1 MGCFRTIVCLGVISL
16 LVSCKKEEQ
25 PKVIYEQEKVVV
37 PEVKKIDTTQIKI
50 ADLPI
55 LMEGTKYLIHPIGDV
70 RVYDIPSKYGTS
82 KVNQVSYAISNYN
95 RFELTGYFQNLM
107 FQHVDSVA
115 LHPLTE
121 VVMQIQTATYLNTI
135 ADKTKK
141 QILVYSVFDED
152 TNRDG
157 KIDSKDIKSLYISNI
172 DGSNFK
178 KLSEELH
185 EVLDWS
191 VIESQNRLY
200 FRTIEDINK
209 NGAFD
214 KKDNVNYYFL
224 ELDKEKWEINS
235 YNPFQYNSETN

>member
-107 FQHVDSVA
+107 FQHIDSVS

-152 TNRDG
+152 TNRDS

-214 KKDNVNYYFL
+214 KKDNVNYYYL
-224 ELDKEKWEINS
+224 ELDKEEWEINS
-235 YNPFQYNSETN
+235 YNPFQYKVETN